1 MKQQN
6 KVRERFQTE
15 IIESGSASNKSDG
28 IRICLYTG
36 QPFKPKSQRQI
47 FINEDARIKFNN
59 DKRAKIEKEKNMFLS
74 KVNNNERIL
83 KEGYS
88 HLSGLGK
95 KSIGKDALQFSGY
108 DFSTCTSVT
117 LNQATGLQIYWA
129 INYGI
134 EESKKEIGVY
144 IISKKY

>member
-1 MKQQN
+1 MKQQI
-6 KVRERFQTE
+6 KRRERFQTE
-15 IIESGSASNKSDG
+15 IIENVMASNKSDG
-28 IRICLYTG
+28 LRICLHTG
-36 QPFKPKSQRQI
+36 QPFKPTHQRQI
-47 FINEDARIKFNN
+47 FINKDARIKFNN
-59 DKRAKIEKEKNMFLS
+59 EKHAKNEKEKNLILS
-74 KVNNNERIL
+74 KVNKNERIL

-117 LNQATGLQIYWA
+117 INQATGKQIYWA

-134 EESKKEIGVY
+134 EESKDERGVY
-144 IISKKY
+144 IICKK